1 MAEVQARKKQ
11 RLESERKFVKKD
23 TELTKAAPSNSSP
36 FKDTIALL
44 AFASKDPDHPNF
56 PVLNLYTVYGRV
68 NGSQPQP
75 LTAVVVD
82 QKSYDESF
90 EDDEWLTYKS
100 SISRGLAGHGFV
112 RFSASKHPALG
123 LLEGVR
129 DFYVCP
135 RYNPDLVGLV
145 RTRPEDKAVSTL
157 FAYF

>member
-11 RLESERKFVKKD
+11 RLEPERKFVKKD
-23 TELTKAAPSNSSP
+23 TKLTMAAPSNSP

-56 PVLNLYTVYGRV
+56 PVLNIYTVYGRV

-75 LTAVVVD
+75 LTAVLVD
-82 QKSYDESF
+82 QKSYDECL

-100 SISRGLAGHGFV
+100 NISRGLSGHGFV
-112 RFSASKHPALG
+112 HFSASKYRALG

-157 FAYF
+157 CAYF